1 MKQRTER
8 NTLIQRNVK
17 QNQRKMSQEKLKI
30 LIKIIES
37 QQKQLDNGQAQIAML
52 TKELVK
58 LSEQVEKLV
67 IKK

>member
-1 MKQRTER
+1 
-8 NTLIQRNVK
+8 
-17 QNQRKMSQEKLKI
+17 MSQEKLKI